1 MSSVQWRYMHTRKLF
16 GTDGMRGVAG
26 RYPLDHETILKFGK
40 SLGTLL
46 RKVNG
51 APCPEVVLGEDTRE
65 SSRWISEVLAAGIVS
80 AGARVFYAGVI
91 TTPGV
96 AFLTRHYGF
105 TAGIMVSASHNPYYD
120 NGIKVFSNSGLK
132 LSDAQ
137 ELELER
143 AIENNHL
150 DAGIEPLRDLAADP
164 EFLSQYIA
172 YLRSLL
178 PGNLPLPDGPLVVDC
193 AHGAASR
200 IVPVLFNELGIKVH
214 VLNAGPDGRNINL
227 NCGSLHPGFMA
238 RETAALHASLGVA
251 FDGDADRA
259 IFATQDGRIADGD
272 HILFAAAP
280 WYERHQKLKR
290 HTVVGTLMTNLGLEH
305 ALARCGISV
314 KRTAVGDRYV
324 LEEML
329 GSGYNLG
336 GEPSGHIIF
345 ADLSLVGDGIITLL
359 QVLRILGE
367 TGATFTEA
375 VSGLKQYPQIIRNVK
390 VREKVPLE
398 SVPEIAHT
406 IEASTRELG
415 SAGRIVVRYSGTEPL
430 ARVMVE
436 AEDET
441 AVEHHAGLIA
451 KAIESAIGGD
461 GQSQAN

>member
-1 MSSVQWRYMHTRKLF
+1 MHTRKLF

-26 RYPLDHETILKFGK
+26 RYPLDRETVLKFGK
-40 SLGTLL
+40 SLGVMLH
-46 RKVNG
+46 KMNG
-51 APCPEVVLGEDTRE
+51 TGRPEVVLGEDTRE
-65 SSRWISEVLAAGIVS
+65 SSRWISELLAAGIAS

-96 AFLTRHYGF
+96 AFLTRHHGF

-143 AIENNHL
+143 AIESNHL
-150 DAGIEPLRDLAADP
+150 GAGIEPLHDLAAEP
-164 EFLSQYIA
+164 EFLSQYVG

-178 PGNLPLPDGPLVVDC
+178 PGNLPLPVGPLVVDC
-193 AHGAASR
+193 ANGAASR
-200 IVPVLFNELGIKVH
+200 VVPLLLKELGIEARI
-214 VLNAGPDGRNINL
+214 LNADPDGRNINL
-227 NCGSLHPGFMA
+227 RCGSLHPDFMA

-259 IFATQDGRIADGD
+259 IFATEDGRVADGD
-272 HILFAAAP
+272 HVLYAAAP
-280 WYERHQKLKR
+280 WYERHQELKR
-290 HTVVGTLMTNLGLEH
+290 HTIVGTLMTNLGLEH

-329 GSGYNLG
+329 RSGYNLG

-345 ADLSLVGDGIITLL
+345 ADLSLAGDGIITLL
-359 QVLRILGE
+359 QLLRILGE

-375 VSGLKQYPQIIRNVK
+375 VSGLKPYPQIIRNIK

-398 SVPEIAHT
+398 SVPEIART
-406 IEASTRELG
+406 IEASTRGLG
-415 SAGRIVVRYSGTEPL
+415 SSGRIVVRYSGTEPL

-436 AEDET
+436 AEDAT
-441 AVEHHAGLIA
+441 AVEHHAALIA
-451 KAIESAIGGD
+451 KAIESTIGAD
-461 GQSQAN
+461 AQSQGN